1 MIVNIR
7 LWRKMT
13 MKERIE
19 ALRVMMNNNNIDI
32 YLVPTAD
39 FHQSEYV
46 GEYFKCRNY
55 LSGFTGSAGTLVVTT
70 KEAGLWTDGRYFIQA
85 EGELKDST
93 IDLYRMGEENV
104 PTVSEFIQEHLKEGQ
119 TLGFDGRVV
128 SFERGEELE
137 KIVKEK
143 KANLVF
149 EQDLVHLIWEDR
161 PQLSKEKAFLI
172 EEKFSGMSTKK
183 KLELVKSALEKENAD
198 LHVLTSLDDIAWLF
212 NIRGNDV
219 EHNPVVLSYA
229 VITPTK
235 AFLFLNETVLNDEIR
250 KDFKENG
257 ITVLPY
263 NDIYSYVKETDSQ
276 KTVLLDKAKVN
287 YTIGKSLSAKIIHEL
302 NPTTALK
309 AIKNAVE
316 IENTRNAHIKDG
328 VAFTKF
334 MYWLKQNVGKIEIT
348 ELSATD
354 YLYQQRSA
362 QENFIEL
369 SFETICAYKENAA
382 MMHYAATKEHNAT
395 IKPEGLL
402 LVDSGGQYFEGTT
415 DITRTMALGE
425 VDAKQKKHFTAVVVG
440 MLQLMNAKFLY
451 GCRGINLDVLARA
464 PIWELDIDYKCGTGH
479 GVGHILNVH
488 EGPNGFRPKLLKD
501 NEMNCILEEGMITT
515 DEPGIYI
522 EGSHGIRIENELL
535 CKKGIKNEH
544 GQFMYFE
551 NLTFAPIDL
560 DAIVPELMSVK
571 EKNMLNNYHKQV
583 FEKLSPF
590 MNEEETKWLKEYTRE
605 I

>member
-1 MIVNIR
+1 
-7 LWRKMT
+7 MT

-55 LSGFTGSAGTLVVTT
+55 LSGFTGSAGTLVVTS

-85 EGELKDST
+85 EGELKESI

-183 KLELVKSALEKENAD
+183 KLELVRSALEKENAD

-287 YTIGKSLSAKIIHEL
+287 YTIGKSLSTKIIHEL

-425 VDAKQKKHFTAVVVG
+425 VDTEQKKHFTAVVVG

>member
-1 MIVNIR
+1 
-7 LWRKMT
+7 

-55 LSGFTGSAGTLVVTT
+55 LSGFTGSAGTLVVTS

-85 EGELKDST
+85 EGELKESI

-183 KLELVKSALEKENAD
+183 KLELVRSALEKENAD

-287 YTIGKSLSAKIIHEL
+287 YTIGKSLSTKIIHEL

-425 VDAKQKKHFTAVVVG
+425 VDTEQKKHFTAVVVG